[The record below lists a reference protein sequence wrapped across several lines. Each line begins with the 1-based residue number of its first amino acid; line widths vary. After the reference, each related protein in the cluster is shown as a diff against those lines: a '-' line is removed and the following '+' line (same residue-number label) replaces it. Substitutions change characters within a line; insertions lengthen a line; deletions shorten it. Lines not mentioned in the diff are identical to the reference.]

1 MKAWSGLLTQKPG
14 EASLC
19 RRQLWGWPHIGW
31 FQQFAK
37 EKEERRLKAGGCKE
51 TRFCL
56 NVHDEARTPAKL
68 RTRSGLGES
77 HVSLWCWPA
86 FPLGRTVEQSSG
98 TERPPVHA
106 LGIFP
111 TQGSNLGPPHC
122 RWIFYQLS
130 QKGSPRIPEWVA
142 YCFSSEFSWPRNR
155 ISWTQENQGL
165 LHCRQ
170 ILYQLS
176 YWGFCFKFIQL
187 LTFEYSFAPKKI
199 NVLITIFWNRDNYQN
214 YRWTFIFSYHNT
226 STVLIKRLE
235 VISI

>member
-1 MKAWSGLLTQKPG
+1 MRTLQMVINVQYAP
-14 EASLC
+14 
-19 RRQLWGWPHIGW
+19 QLVLDKMI
-31 FQQFAK
+31 FI
-37 EKEERRLKAGGCKE
+37 
-51 TRFCL
+51 RFCL
-56 NVHDEARTPAKL
+56 ERKWKWSESASHSVESDSL
-68 RTRSGLGES
+68 RPHGLCSPWNSPDQNTG
-77 HVSLWCWPA
+77 VGSLS
-86 FPLGRTVEQSSG
+86 LLQ
-98 TERPPVHA
+98 
-106 LGIFP
+106 GIFP